1 MKLIESKAEYIPQT
15 DLYKHIEFCGRT
27 AYKSED
33 KITED
38 SAKGFVDRMVKSK
51 HGAVLE
57 HGTVYLIAKVDFTNR
72 DIIDLEDRYTK
83 NPYSKVVVTDG
94 VIYITT
100 NYRVIIENNWLND
113 MQYISKPTEFHEK
126 RYTIKF
132 TTDRGVSHE
141 LVRHRKFSFVQ
152 ESQRYCNYSKD
163 KFGGEITFVKPS
175 WFKEHQILINADVAQ
190 SPDIN
195 GAVFY
200 ERPYKAYW
208 INTDADGVDWY
219 KEDFFIHGC
228 QTSEACYKLMLAE
241 GCTPQEARAIL
252 PNAIKTEVI
261 MTSFASDWRFFF
273 DLRYYGETGKPHP
286 DMELLAGK
294 AREEFIKAGIWE
306 DIISKPSKFDK

>member
-15 DLYKHIEFCGRT
+15 DLYKHIEICGRT

-33 KITED
+33 KITEN
-38 SAKGFVDRMVKSK
+38 SAEGFVDRMIKSK

-57 HGTVYLIAKVDFTNR
+57 HGTVYLIIPERIQNSSKEYQLLINNP
-72 DIIDLEDRYTK
+72 YTK
-83 NPYSKVVVTDG
+83 AIIHDRDC
-94 VIYITT
+94 YITT
-100 NYRVIIENNWLND
+100 NYRVIIENNITH
-113 MQYISKPTEFHEK
+113 MMVYTSEPTEFHEK

-163 KFGGEITFVKPS
+163 KFGGEITFIKPS
-175 WFKEHQILINADVAQ
+175 FITVDELPSHIGRNVSPEVFKAFILKVAFD
-190 SPDIN
+190 S
-195 GAVFY
+195 
-200 ERPYKAYW
+200 
-208 INTDADGVDWY
+208 
-219 KEDFFIHGC
+219 
-228 QTSEACYKLMLAE
+228 SESDYFDLIKE

-261 MTSFASDWRFFF
+261 MTGFASDWRFFF

-306 DIISKPSKFDK
+306 DIISKSSKFDK

>member
-15 DLYKHIEFCGRT
+15 DLYKHIEICGRT

-33 KITED
+33 KITEN
-38 SAKGFVDRMVKSK
+38 SAKEFVDRLVKSK

-57 HGTVYLIAKVDFTNR
+57 HGTVYLIIPEREQKRYEYTLLICNP
-72 DIIDLEDRYTK
+72 YTK
-83 NPYSKVVVTDG
+83 AILHDRDC
-94 VIYITT
+94 YITT
-100 NYRVIIENNWLND
+100 NYRVIIENDITHMLT
-113 MQYISKPTEFHEK
+113 YISKPTEFHEK

-163 KFGGEITFVKPS
+163 KFGGEITFIKPS
-175 WFKEHQILINADVAQ
+175 FITVDELPSNIDINASPEVFKAFILKVAFD
-190 SPDIN
+190 S
-195 GAVFY
+195 
-200 ERPYKAYW
+200 
-208 INTDADGVDWY
+208 
-219 KEDFFIHGC
+219 
-228 QTSEACYKLMLAE
+228 SENDYFDLIKK

-252 PNAIKTEVI
+252 PNATKTEVL
-261 MTSFASDWRFFF
+261 MTGFASDWRFFF

-306 DIISKPSKFDK
+306 NIISKPSKFDK

>member
-1 MKLIESKAEYIPQT
+1 MKLIESKAEYIPQS
-15 DLYKHIEFCGRT
+15 DLYKHIELCGRT

-38 SAKGFVDRMVKSK
+38 SAKGFVDRMIKSK

-83 NPYSKVVVTDG
+83 NPYSKVVVIDG

-113 MQYISKPTEFHEK
+113 MKYISKPTEFHDK

-208 INTDADGVDWY
+208 INTDADGIDWY

-241 GCTPQEARAIL
+241 GCTPQEARAVL
-252 PNAIKTEVI
+252 PNATKTEIV
-261 MTSFASDWRFFF
+261 MTGFNSDWVRLFE
-273 DLRYYGETGKPHP
+273 LRLYESTGKVAPG
-286 DMELLAGK
+286 MKVLMQK
-294 AREEFIKAGIWE
+294 AWKEFENYGITRDLERYIKL
-306 DIISKPSKFDK
+306 

>member
-33 KITED
+33 KITEN
-38 SAKGFVDRMVKSK
+38 SAKEFVDRLVKSK

-57 HGTVYLIAKVDFTNR
+57 HGTVYLIIPEREQKRYEYTLLICNP
-72 DIIDLEDRYTK
+72 YTK
-83 NPYSKVVVTDG
+83 AILHDRDC
-94 VIYITT
+94 YITT
-100 NYRVIIENNWLND
+100 NYRVIVENDITHMLT
-113 MQYISKPTEFHEK
+113 YISKPTEFHEK

-163 KFGGEITFVKPS
+163 KFGGEITFIKPS
-175 WFKEHQILINADVAQ
+175 FITVDELPSNIDINASPEVFKAFILKVAFD
-190 SPDIN
+190 S
-195 GAVFY
+195 
-200 ERPYKAYW
+200 
-208 INTDADGVDWY
+208 
-219 KEDFFIHGC
+219 
-228 QTSEACYKLMLAE
+228 SENDYFDLIKK

-252 PNAIKTEVI
+252 PNATKTEVL
-261 MTSFASDWRFFF
+261 MTGFASDWRFFF

>member
-33 KITED
+33 KITEN
-38 SAKGFVDRMVKSK
+38 SAKEFVDRLVKSK

-57 HGTVYLIAKVDFTNR
+57 HGTVYLIIPEREQKRYEYTLLICNP
-72 DIIDLEDRYTK
+72 YTK
-83 NPYSKVVVTDG
+83 AILHDG
-94 VIYITT
+94 DCYITT
-100 NYRVIIENNWLND
+100 NYRVIIENDITHMLA
-113 MQYISKPTEFHEK
+113 YTSKPTEFHEK

-208 INTDADGVDWY
+208 INTDADGIDWY

-252 PNAIKTEVI
+252 PNATKTEVL
-261 MTSFASDWRFFF
+261 MTGFASDWRFFF

-306 DIISKPSKFDK
+306 DIMSKPSKFDKQ

>member
-1 MKLIESKAEYIPQT
+1 MYQQKKMKLIESKAEYIPQT

-33 KITED
+33 KITEN
-38 SAKGFVDRMVKSK
+38 SAKEFVDRLVKSK

-57 HGTVYLIAKVDFTNR
+57 HGTVYLIIPEREQKRYEYTLLICNP
-72 DIIDLEDRYTK
+72 YTK
-83 NPYSKVVVTDG
+83 AILHDRDC
-94 VIYITT
+94 YITT
-100 NYRVIIENNWLND
+100 NYRVIIENDITHMLA
-113 MQYISKPTEFHEK
+113 YTSKPTEFHEK

-163 KFGGEITFVKPS
+163 KFGGEITFIKPS
-175 WFKEHQILINADVAQ
+175 FITVNELPSNIDRNTSSEVFKAFILKVAFDF
-190 SPDIN
+190 S
-195 GAVFY
+195 
-200 ERPYKAYW
+200 EKAYFNL
-208 INTDADGVDWY
+208 I
-219 KEDFFIHGC
+219 K
-228 QTSEACYKLMLAE
+228 E

-252 PNAIKTEVI
+252 PNATKTEVL
-261 MTSFASDWRFFF
+261 MTGFASDWRFFF

-306 DIISKPSKFDK
+306 NIISKPSKFDK

>member
-33 KITED
+33 KITEN
-38 SAKGFVDRMVKSK
+38 SAKEFVDRLVKSK

-57 HGTVYLIAKVDFTNR
+57 HGTVYLIIPEREQKRYEYTLLICNP
-72 DIIDLEDRYTK
+72 YTK
-83 NPYSKVVVTDG
+83 AILHDRNC
-94 VIYITT
+94 YITT
-100 NYRVIIENNWLND
+100 NYRVIIENDITHMLA
-113 MQYISKPTEFHEK
+113 YISKPTEFHEK

-163 KFGGEITFVKPS
+163 KFGGEITFIKPS
-175 WFKEHQILINADVAQ
+175 FITVNELPSNIDRNTSSEVFKAFILKVAFDF
-190 SPDIN
+190 S
-195 GAVFY
+195 
-200 ERPYKAYW
+200 EKAYFNL
-208 INTDADGVDWY
+208 I
-219 KEDFFIHGC
+219 K
-228 QTSEACYKLMLAE
+228 E

-252 PNAIKTEVI
+252 PNATKTEVL
-261 MTSFASDWRFFF
+261 MTGFASDWRFFF

-306 DIISKPSKFDK
+306 NIISKPSKFDK

>member
-33 KITED
+33 KITEN
-38 SAKGFVDRMVKSK
+38 SAKEFVDRLVKSK

-57 HGTVYLIAKVDFTNR
+57 HGTVYLIIPEREQKRYEYTLLICNP
-72 DIIDLEDRYTK
+72 YTK
-83 NPYSKVVVTDG
+83 AILHDRNC
-94 VIYITT
+94 YITT
-100 NYRVIIENNWLND
+100 NYRVIIENDITHMLT
-113 MQYISKPTEFHEK
+113 YISKPTEFHEK

-163 KFGGEITFVKPS
+163 KFGGEITFIKPS
-175 WFKEHQILINADVAQ
+175 FITVNELPSNIDRNTSSEVFKAFILKVAFDF
-190 SPDIN
+190 S
-195 GAVFY
+195 
-200 ERPYKAYW
+200 EKAYFNL
-208 INTDADGVDWY
+208 I
-219 KEDFFIHGC
+219 K
-228 QTSEACYKLMLAE
+228 E

-252 PNAIKTEVI
+252 PNATKTEVL
-261 MTSFASDWRFFF
+261 MTGFASDWRFFF

-306 DIISKPSKFDK
+306 NIISKPSKFDK

>member
-15 DLYKHIEFCGRT
+15 DLYKHIEICGRT

-33 KITED
+33 KITEN
-38 SAKGFVDRMVKSK
+38 SAKEFVDRLVKSK

-57 HGTVYLIAKVDFTNR
+57 HGTVYLIIPEREQKRYEYTLLICNP
-72 DIIDLEDRYTK
+72 YTK
-83 NPYSKVVVTDG
+83 AILHDRDC
-94 VIYITT
+94 YITT
-100 NYRVIIENNWLND
+100 NYRVIIENDITHMLT
-113 MQYISKPTEFHEK
+113 YISKPTEFHEK

-163 KFGGEITFVKPS
+163 KFGGEITFIKPS
-175 WFKEHQILINADVAQ
+175 FITVDELPSNIDINASPEVFKAFILKVAFD
-190 SPDIN
+190 S
-195 GAVFY
+195 
-200 ERPYKAYW
+200 
-208 INTDADGVDWY
+208 
-219 KEDFFIHGC
+219 
-228 QTSEACYKLMLAE
+228 SESDYFDLIKK

-252 PNAIKTEVI
+252 PNATKTEVL
-261 MTSFASDWRFFF
+261 MTGFASDWRFFF

-306 DIISKPSKFDK
+306 NIISKPSKFDK

>member
-38 SAKGFVDRMVKSK
+38 SAEGFVDRMIKSK

-100 NYRVIIENNWLND
+100 NYRVIIENDWLDD
-113 MQYISKPTEFHEK
+113 MKYISEPIEFHEK
-126 RYTIKF
+126 RYTVKF

-163 KFGGEITFVKPS
+163 KFGGEITFINPS
-175 WFKEHQILINADVAQ
+175 FITVDELPSNIDRNTSPEVFKAFILKVAFD
-190 SPDIN
+190 SSESDYFDLI
-195 GAVFY
+195 
-200 ERPYKAYW
+200 
-208 INTDADGVDWY
+208 
-219 KEDFFIHGC
+219 KED
-228 QTSEACYKLMLAE
+228 
-241 GCTPQEARAIL
+241 CTPQEARAVL
-252 PNAIKTEVI
+252 PNATKTEVL
-261 MTSFASDWRFFF
+261 MTGFSSDWARLFE
-273 DLRYYGETGKPHP
+273 LRLYESTGKVAPG
-286 DMELLAGK
+286 MKVLMQK
-294 AREEFIKAGIWE
+294 AWKEFENYGITRDLERYIKL
-306 DIISKPSKFDK
+306 

>member
-1 MKLIESKAEYIPQT
+1 MKLIESKAEYIPQA

-33 KITED
+33 KITEN
-38 SAKGFVDRMVKSK
+38 SAKEFVDRMVKSN

-57 HGTVYLIAKVDFTNR
+57 HGTVYLIIPEREQKRYEYTLLICNT
-72 DIIDLEDRYTK
+72 YTK
-83 NPYSKVVVTDG
+83 AILHDRDC
-94 VIYITT
+94 YITT
-100 NYRVIIENNWLND
+100 NYRVIIENNITHMLA
-113 MQYISKPTEFHEK
+113 YISKPTEFHEK

-132 TTDRGVSHE
+132 ITDRGVSHE

-163 KFGGEITFVKPS
+163 KFGGEITFIKPS
-175 WFKEHQILINADVAQ
+175 FITVDELPSNIDRNTSPEVFKAFILKVAFD
-190 SPDIN
+190 S
-195 GAVFY
+195 
-200 ERPYKAYW
+200 
-208 INTDADGVDWY
+208 
-219 KEDFFIHGC
+219 
-228 QTSEACYKLMLAE
+228 SESDYFDLIKE

-252 PNAIKTEVI
+252 PNATKTEVI
-261 MTSFASDWRFFF
+261 MTGFASDWRFFF

-306 DIISKPSKFDK
+306 DIMSKPSKFDK

>member
-33 KITED
+33 KITEN
-38 SAKGFVDRMVKSK
+38 SAKEFVDRMVKSK

-57 HGTVYLIAKVDFTNR
+57 HGTVYLIIPEREQKRYEYTLLICNP
-72 DIIDLEDRYTK
+72 YTK
-83 NPYSKVVVTDG
+83 AILHDRDC
-94 VIYITT
+94 YITT
-100 NYRVIIENNWLND
+100 NYRVIIENNITHMLA
-113 MQYISKPTEFHEK
+113 YTSKPTEFHEK

-163 KFGGEITFVKPS
+163 KFGGEITFIKPS
-175 WFKEHQILINADVAQ
+175 FITVDELPSNIDRNASPEVFKAFILKVAFD
-190 SPDIN
+190 SS
-195 GAVFY
+195 
-200 ERPYKAYW
+200 ESAYFAL
-208 INTDADGVDWY
+208 I
-219 KEDFFIHGC
+219 K
-228 QTSEACYKLMLAE
+228 K
-241 GCTPQEARAIL
+241 GCTSQEARAIL
-252 PNAIKTEVI
+252 PNTTKTEVI
-261 MTSFASDWRFFF
+261 MTGFASDWRFFF
-273 DLRYYGETGKPHP
+273 DLRYYGETGRPHP

>member
-1 MKLIESKAEYIPQT
+1 MYQQKKMKLIESKAEYIPQT
-15 DLYKHIEFCGRT
+15 DLYKHIEICGRT

-33 KITED
+33 KITEN
-38 SAKGFVDRMVKSK
+38 SAKEFVDRLVKSK

-57 HGTVYLIAKVDFTNR
+57 HGTVYLIIPEREQKRYEYTLLICNP
-72 DIIDLEDRYTK
+72 YTK
-83 NPYSKVVVTDG
+83 AILHDRDC
-94 VIYITT
+94 YITT
-100 NYRVIIENNWLND
+100 NYRVIIENDITHMLA
-113 MQYISKPTEFHEK
+113 YTSKPTEFHEK

-163 KFGGEITFVKPS
+163 KFGGEITFIKPS
-175 WFKEHQILINADVAQ
+175 FITVDELPSNIDINASPEVFKAFILKVAFDF
-190 SPDIN
+190 S
-195 GAVFY
+195 
-200 ERPYKAYW
+200 EKAYFNL
-208 INTDADGVDWY
+208 I
-219 KEDFFIHGC
+219 K
-228 QTSEACYKLMLAE
+228 E

-252 PNAIKTEVI
+252 PNATKTEVL
-261 MTSFASDWRFFF
+261 MTGFASDWRFFF

-306 DIISKPSKFDK
+306 NIISKPSKFDK

>member
-15 DLYKHIEFCGRT
+15 DLYKHIEICGRT

-33 KITED
+33 KITEN
-38 SAKGFVDRMVKSK
+38 SAKEFVDRLAKSK

-57 HGTVYLIAKVDFTNR
+57 HGTVYLIIPEREQKRYEYTLLICNP
-72 DIIDLEDRYTK
+72 YTK
-83 NPYSKVVVTDG
+83 AILHDRDC
-94 VIYITT
+94 YITT
-100 NYRVIIENNWLND
+100 NYRVIIENDITHMLA
-113 MQYISKPTEFHEK
+113 YTSKPTEFHEK

-163 KFGGEITFVKPS
+163 KFGGEITFIKPS
-175 WFKEHQILINADVAQ
+175 FITVNELPSNIDRNTSSEVFKAFILKVAFDF
-190 SPDIN
+190 S
-195 GAVFY
+195 
-200 ERPYKAYW
+200 EKAYFNL
-208 INTDADGVDWY
+208 I
-219 KEDFFIHGC
+219 K
-228 QTSEACYKLMLAE
+228 E

-252 PNAIKTEVI
+252 PNATKTEVL
-261 MTSFASDWRFFF
+261 MTGFASDWRFFF

-306 DIISKPSKFDK
+306 NIISKPSKFDK

>member
-33 KITED
+33 KITEI
-38 SAKGFVDRMVKSK
+38 SAKEFVDRMVKSK

-57 HGTVYLIAKVDFTNR
+57 HGTVYLIIPEKEQKRYEYTLLICNP
-72 DIIDLEDRYTK
+72 YTK
-83 NPYSKVVVTDG
+83 AILHDRDG
-94 VIYITT
+94 YITT
-100 NYRVIIENNWLND
+100 NYRVIIENDITHMLA
-113 MQYISKPTEFHEK
+113 YTSKPTEFHEK

-175 WFKEHQILINADVAQ
+175 WFKEYQRPINADVAQ
-190 SPDIN
+190 SPDTN

-200 ERPYKAYW
+200 ERPYKTYW
-208 INTDADGVDWY
+208 DGTDADGFDWY
-219 KEDFFIHGC
+219 KEDFFIHSC
-228 QTSEACYKLMLAE
+228 QTSEACYKFMLAE
-241 GCTPQEARAIL
+241 SCTPQEARAVL
-252 PNAIKTEVI
+252 PNATKTEVL
-261 MTSFASDWRFFF
+261 MTGFTSDWRFFF

-306 DIISKPSKFDK
+306 DIMSKPSKFDK

>member
-15 DLYKHIEFCGRT
+15 DLYKHIELCGRT

-33 KITED
+33 KITEY
-38 SAKGFVDRMVKSK
+38 SAKESVDRMVKSN

-83 NPYSKVVVTDG
+83 NPYSKVVVIDG

-113 MQYISKPTEFHEK
+113 MKYISKPTEFHDK

-208 INTDADGVDWY
+208 INTDADGIDWY

-241 GCTPQEARAIL
+241 GCTPQEARAVL
-252 PNAIKTEVI
+252 PNATKTEIV
-261 MTSFASDWRFFF
+261 MTGFNSDWVRLFE
-273 DLRYYGETGKPHP
+273 LRLYESTGKVAPG
-286 DMELLAGK
+286 MKVLMQK
-294 AREEFIKAGIWE
+294 AWKEFENYGITRDLERYIKL
-306 DIISKPSKFDK
+306 

>member
-33 KITED
+33 KITEN
-38 SAKGFVDRMVKSK
+38 SAKEFVDRLVKSK

-57 HGTVYLIAKVDFTNR
+57 HGTVYLIIPEREQKRYEYTLLICNPYTKAILHNR
-72 DIIDLEDRYTK
+72 DC
-83 NPYSKVVVTDG
+83 
-94 VIYITT
+94 YITT
-100 NYRVIIENNWLND
+100 NYRVIIENDIIHMLT
-113 MQYISKPTEFHEK
+113 YISKPTEFHEK

-163 KFGGEITFVKPS
+163 KFGGEITFIKPS
-175 WFKEHQILINADVAQ
+175 FITVNELPSNIDRNASPEVFKAFILKVAFDF
-190 SPDIN
+190 S
-195 GAVFY
+195 
-200 ERPYKAYW
+200 EKAYFDL
-208 INTDADGVDWY
+208 I
-219 KEDFFIHGC
+219 K
-228 QTSEACYKLMLAE
+228 E

-252 PNAIKTEVI
+252 PNATKTEVL
-261 MTSFASDWRFFF
+261 MTGFASDWRFFF

-294 AREEFIKAGIWE
+294 AKDEFIKAGIWE
-306 DIISKPSKFDK
+306 NIISKPSKFDK

>member
-1 MKLIESKAEYIPQT
+1 MKLIELKAEYIPQT

-33 KITED
+33 KITEN
-38 SAKGFVDRMVKSK
+38 SAKEFVDRLVKSK

-57 HGTVYLIAKVDFTNR
+57 HGTVYLIIPEREQKRYEYTLLICNP
-72 DIIDLEDRYTK
+72 YTK
-83 NPYSKVVVTDG
+83 AILHDKDC
-94 VIYITT
+94 YITT
-100 NYRVIIENNWLND
+100 NYRVIIENDITHMLA
-113 MQYISKPTEFHEK
+113 YTSEPTEFHEK

-175 WFKEHQILINADVAQ
+175 WFKEYQRPINADVAQ
-190 SPDIN
+190 SPDTN

-208 INTDADGVDWY
+208 DGTDADGFDWY
-219 KEDFFIHGC
+219 KEDFFIHSC
-228 QTSEACYKLMLAE
+228 QTSEACYKLMLVE
-241 GCTPQEARAIL
+241 SCTPQEARAIL
-252 PNAIKTEVI
+252 PNATKTEVI
-261 MTSFASDWRFFF
+261 MTGFASDWRFFF

-306 DIISKPSKFDK
+306 DIINKPSKFDK

>member
-33 KITED
+33 KITEN
-38 SAKGFVDRMVKSK
+38 SAKEFVDRMVKSK

-57 HGTVYLIAKVDFTNR
+57 HGTVYLIIPEREQKRYEYTLLICNP
-72 DIIDLEDRYTK
+72 YTK
-83 NPYSKVVVTDG
+83 AILHDRDC
-94 VIYITT
+94 YITT
-100 NYRVIIENNWLND
+100 NYRVIIENNITHMLA
-113 MQYISKPTEFHEK
+113 YTSKPTEFHEK

-163 KFGGEITFVKPS
+163 KFGGEITFIKPS
-175 WFKEHQILINADVAQ
+175 FITVDELPSNIDRNASPEVFKAFILKVAFD
-190 SPDIN
+190 SS
-195 GAVFY
+195 
-200 ERPYKAYW
+200 ESAYFAL
-208 INTDADGVDWY
+208 I
-219 KEDFFIHGC
+219 K
-228 QTSEACYKLMLAE
+228 K
-241 GCTPQEARAIL
+241 GCTSQEARAIL
-252 PNAIKTEVI
+252 PNTTKTEVI
-261 MTSFASDWRFFF
+261 MTGFASDWRFFF
-273 DLRYYGETGKPHP
+273 DLRYYGETGRPHP
-286 DMELLAGK
+286 DMEILAGK

>member
-15 DLYKHIEFCGRT
+15 DLYKHIELCGRT

-33 KITED
+33 KITEN
-38 SAKGFVDRMVKSK
+38 SAKEFVDRMVKSK

-57 HGTVYLIAKVDFTNR
+57 HGTVYLIIPEREQKRYEYTLLICNT
-72 DIIDLEDRYTK
+72 YTK
-83 NPYSKVVVTDG
+83 AILHDRDC
-94 VIYITT
+94 YITT
-100 NYRVIIENNWLND
+100 NYRVIIENDITHMLA
-113 MQYISKPTEFHEK
+113 YTSKPTEFHEK

-208 INTDADGVDWY
+208 INTDADGIDWY

-228 QTSEACYKLMLAE
+228 QTSEACYKLMLAK

-252 PNAIKTEVI
+252 PNATKTEVI
-261 MTSFASDWRFFF
+261 MTGFASDWRFFF

-286 DMELLAGK
+286 DMELLTGK
-294 AREEFIKAGIWE
+294 AREEFIKADIWE

>member
-15 DLYKHIEFCGRT
+15 DLYKHIELCGRT

-33 KITED
+33 KITEN
-38 SAKGFVDRMVKSK
+38 SAKEFVDRMVKSK

-57 HGTVYLIAKVDFTNR
+57 HGTVYLIIPEKEQKRYEYTLLICNP
-72 DIIDLEDRYTK
+72 YTK
-83 NPYSKVVVTDG
+83 AILHDKDC
-94 VIYITT
+94 YITT
-100 NYRVIIENNWLND
+100 NYRVIIENDITHMLA
-113 MQYISKPTEFHEK
+113 YTSKPTEFHEK

-163 KFGGEITFVKPS
+163 KFGGEITFIKPS
-175 WFKEHQILINADVAQ
+175 FITVDALPSNIDRNASPEVFKAFILKVAFD
-190 SPDIN
+190 S
-195 GAVFY
+195 
-200 ERPYKAYW
+200 
-208 INTDADGVDWY
+208 
-219 KEDFFIHGC
+219 
-228 QTSEACYKLMLAE
+228 SESDYFDLIKE

-252 PNAIKTEVI
+252 PNATKTEVI
-261 MTSFASDWRFFF
+261 MTGFASDWRFFF

>member
-33 KITED
+33 KITEN
-38 SAKGFVDRMVKSK
+38 SAKEFVDRLVKSK

-57 HGTVYLIAKVDFTNR
+57 HGTVYLIIPEREQKRYEYTLLICNP
-72 DIIDLEDRYTK
+72 YTK
-83 NPYSKVVVTDG
+83 AILHDRNC
-94 VIYITT
+94 YITT
-100 NYRVIIENNWLND
+100 NYRVIIENNITHMLA
-113 MQYISKPTEFHEK
+113 YTSKPTEFHEK

-152 ESQRYCNYSKD
+152 ESQRYCNYSKN
-163 KFGGEITFVKPS
+163 KFGGEITFIKPS
-175 WFKEHQILINADVAQ
+175 FITVDELPSNIDINASPEVFKAFILKVAFD
-190 SPDIN
+190 S
-195 GAVFY
+195 
-200 ERPYKAYW
+200 
-208 INTDADGVDWY
+208 
-219 KEDFFIHGC
+219 
-228 QTSEACYKLMLAE
+228 SESDYFDLIKE

-252 PNAIKTEVI
+252 PNATKTEVL
-261 MTSFASDWRFFF
+261 MTGFASDWRFFF

>member
-33 KITED
+33 KITEN
-38 SAKGFVDRMVKSK
+38 SAKEFVDRLVKSK

-57 HGTVYLIAKVDFTNR
+57 HGTVYLIIPEREQKRYEYTLLICNP
-72 DIIDLEDRYTK
+72 YTK
-83 NPYSKVVVTDG
+83 AILHDRDC
-94 VIYITT
+94 YITT
-100 NYRVIIENNWLND
+100 NYRVMIENDITYMLA
-113 MQYISKPTEFHEK
+113 YTSKPTEFHEK

-163 KFGGEITFVKPS
+163 KFGGEITFIKPS
-175 WFKEHQILINADVAQ
+175 FITVDELPSNIDRNASPEVFKAFILKVAFDF
-190 SPDIN
+190 S
-195 GAVFY
+195 
-200 ERPYKAYW
+200 EKAYFDL
-208 INTDADGVDWY
+208 I
-219 KEDFFIHGC
+219 K
-228 QTSEACYKLMLAE
+228 E

-252 PNAIKTEVI
+252 PNATKTEVI
-261 MTSFASDWRFFF
+261 MTGFASDWRFFF

-306 DIISKPSKFDK
+306 DIMSKPSKFDK

>member
-33 KITED
+33 KITEN
-38 SAKGFVDRMVKSK
+38 SAKEFVDRLVKSK

-57 HGTVYLIAKVDFTNR
+57 HGTVYLIIPEREQKRYEYTLLICNP
-72 DIIDLEDRYTK
+72 YTK
-83 NPYSKVVVTDG
+83 AILHDRDC
-94 VIYITT
+94 YITT
-100 NYRVIIENNWLND
+100 NYRVIIENDITHMLA
-113 MQYISKPTEFHEK
+113 YISKPTEFHEK

-163 KFGGEITFVKPS
+163 KFGGEITFIKPS
-175 WFKEHQILINADVAQ
+175 FITVDELPSNIDINASPEVFKAFILKVAFDF
-190 SPDIN
+190 S
-195 GAVFY
+195 
-200 ERPYKAYW
+200 EKAYFNL
-208 INTDADGVDWY
+208 I
-219 KEDFFIHGC
+219 K
-228 QTSEACYKLMLAE
+228 E

-252 PNAIKTEVI
+252 PNATKTEVL
-261 MTSFASDWRFFF
+261 MTGFASDWRFFF

-306 DIISKPSKFDK
+306 NIISKPSKFDK

>member
-15 DLYKHIEFCGRT
+15 DLYKHIELCGRT

-38 SAKGFVDRMVKSK
+38 SAKGFVDRMIKSK

-57 HGTVYLIAKVDFTNR
+57 HGTVYLIIPEREQKRYEYTLLICNP
-72 DIIDLEDRYTK
+72 YTK
-83 NPYSKVVVTDG
+83 AILHDRDC
-94 VIYITT
+94 YITT
-100 NYRVIIENNWLND
+100 NYRVIIENDITHMLA
-113 MQYISKPTEFHEK
+113 YTSKPTEFHEK

-132 TTDRGVSHE
+132 TTDKGVSHE

-163 KFGGEITFVKPS
+163 KFGGEITFIKPS
-175 WFKEHQILINADVAQ
+175 FITVNELPSNIDRNASPEVFKAFILKVAFD
-190 SPDIN
+190 S
-195 GAVFY
+195 
-200 ERPYKAYW
+200 
-208 INTDADGVDWY
+208 
-219 KEDFFIHGC
+219 
-228 QTSEACYKLMLAE
+228 SESDYFDLIKE

-252 PNAIKTEVI
+252 PNATKTEVL
-261 MTSFASDWRFFF
+261 MTGFASDWRFFF

-306 DIISKPSKFDK
+306 DIISNPSKFDK

>member
-33 KITED
+33 KITEN
-38 SAKGFVDRMVKSK
+38 SAKEFVDRLVKSK

-57 HGTVYLIAKVDFTNR
+57 HGTVYLIIPEKEQKRYEYTLLICNP
-72 DIIDLEDRYTK
+72 YTK
-83 NPYSKVVVTDG
+83 AILHDRDC
-94 VIYITT
+94 YITT
-100 NYRVIIENNWLND
+100 NYRVIIENDITHMLA
-113 MQYISKPTEFHEK
+113 YTSKPTEFHEK

-163 KFGGEITFVKPS
+163 KFGGEITFVKPN

-200 ERPYKAYW
+200 ERPYKTYW
-208 INTDADGVDWY
+208 INTNADGTNWY

-228 QTSEACYKLMLAE
+228 QTSEACYKLMLSE

-252 PNAIKTEVI
+252 PNATKTEVL
-261 MTSFASDWRFFF
+261 MTGFASDWRFFF
-273 DLRYYGETGKPHP
+273 DLRYYGKTGKPHP

-294 AREEFIKAGIWE
+294 AREEFIKTGIWE
-306 DIISKPSKFDK
+306 DIMSKPSKFDK

>member
-33 KITED
+33 KITEN
-38 SAKGFVDRMVKSK
+38 SAKEFVDRLVKSK

-57 HGTVYLIAKVDFTNR
+57 HGTVYLIIPEREQKRYEYTLLICNP
-72 DIIDLEDRYTK
+72 YTK
-83 NPYSKVVVTDG
+83 AILHDRDC
-94 VIYITT
+94 YITT
-100 NYRVIIENNWLND
+100 NYRVIIENDITHMLA
-113 MQYISKPTEFHEK
+113 YISKPTEFHEK

-163 KFGGEITFVKPS
+163 KFGGEITFIKPS
-175 WFKEHQILINADVAQ
+175 FITVDELPSNIDINASPEVFKAFILKVAFD
-190 SPDIN
+190 S
-195 GAVFY
+195 
-200 ERPYKAYW
+200 
-208 INTDADGVDWY
+208 
-219 KEDFFIHGC
+219 
-228 QTSEACYKLMLAE
+228 SESDYFDLIKE

-252 PNAIKTEVI
+252 PNATKTEVL
-261 MTSFASDWRFFF
+261 MTGFASDWRFFF

-306 DIISKPSKFDK
+306 NIISKPSKFDK

>member
-33 KITED
+33 KITEN
-38 SAKGFVDRMVKSK
+38 SAKEFVDRLVKSK

-57 HGTVYLIAKVDFTNR
+57 HGTVYLIIPEREQKRYEYTLLICNP
-72 DIIDLEDRYTK
+72 YTK
-83 NPYSKVVVTDG
+83 AILHDRDC
-94 VIYITT
+94 YITT
-100 NYRVIIENNWLND
+100 NYRVIIENDITHMLT
-113 MQYISKPTEFHEK
+113 YISKPTEFHEK

-163 KFGGEITFVKPS
+163 KFGGEITFIKPS
-175 WFKEHQILINADVAQ
+175 FITVDELPSNIDRNASPEVFKAFILKVAFD
-190 SPDIN
+190 SS
-195 GAVFY
+195 
-200 ERPYKAYW
+200 EKAYFDL
-208 INTDADGVDWY
+208 I
-219 KEDFFIHGC
+219 K
-228 QTSEACYKLMLAE
+228 E

-252 PNAIKTEVI
+252 PNATKTEVI
-261 MTSFASDWRFFF
+261 MTGFASDWRFFF

-294 AREEFIKAGIWE
+294 AKEEFIKAGIWE
-306 DIISKPSKFDK
+306 NIISKPSKFDK

>member
-15 DLYKHIEFCGRT
+15 DLYKHIEICGRT

-33 KITED
+33 KITEN
-38 SAKGFVDRMVKSK
+38 SSKEFVDRLVKSK

-57 HGTVYLIAKVDFTNR
+57 HGTVYLIIPEREQKRYEYTLLICNP
-72 DIIDLEDRYTK
+72 YTK
-83 NPYSKVVVTDG
+83 AILHDRDC
-94 VIYITT
+94 YITT
-100 NYRVIIENNWLND
+100 NYRVIIENDITHMLT
-113 MQYISKPTEFHEK
+113 YISKPTEFHEK

-163 KFGGEITFVKPS
+163 KFGGEITFIKPS
-175 WFKEHQILINADVAQ
+175 FITVNELPSNIDRNTSSEVFKAFILKVAFDF
-190 SPDIN
+190 S
-195 GAVFY
+195 
-200 ERPYKAYW
+200 EKAYFNL
-208 INTDADGVDWY
+208 I
-219 KEDFFIHGC
+219 K
-228 QTSEACYKLMLAE
+228 E

-252 PNAIKTEVI
+252 PNATKTEVL
-261 MTSFASDWRFFF
+261 MTGFASDWRFFF

-306 DIISKPSKFDK
+306 NIISKPSKFDK

>member
-15 DLYKHIEFCGRT
+15 DLYKHIELCGRT

-33 KITED
+33 KITEN
-38 SAKGFVDRMVKSK
+38 SAKEFVDRLVKSK

-83 NPYSKVVVTDG
+83 NPYSKIVVVDG
-94 VIYITT
+94 FIYITT
-100 NYRVIIENNWLND
+100 NYRVIIENNWIDD
-113 MQYISKPTEFHEK
+113 MKYVSEPTEFHEK

-163 KFGGEITFVKPS
+163 KFGEEITFIKPS
-175 WFKEHQILINADVAQ
+175 FITVDELPSNIDRNASSEVFKAFILKIAFN
-190 SPDIN
+190 
-195 GAVFY
+195 F
-200 ERPYKAYW
+200 
-208 INTDADGVDWY
+208 
-219 KEDFFIHGC
+219 
-228 QTSEACYKLMLAE
+228 SENDYFDLIKE
-241 GCTPQEARAIL
+241 GCTPQEARAVL
-252 PNAIKTEVI
+252 PNATKTEI
-261 MTSFASDWRFFF
+261 LMTGFASDWRFFF

-294 AREEFIKAGIWE
+294 ARDEFIKAGIWE
-306 DIISKPSKFDK
+306 DIISNPSKFDK